1 MSDVFIS
8 YSSQDERLARF
19 VASHLQEEGVS
30 VFLAALSL
38 KPGDN
43 WSKEIF
49 KSLGASS
56 WVLFLASRAACRS
69 AYVQQELG
77 VALAGQKNIVP
88 VVWDMDVSELP
99 GWIREKQALILNSV
113 SIDEARRSMSEI
125 ARRIKKD
132 KAMALLIAGLLVC
145 GLIYLSTKSS

>member
-1 MSDVFIS
+1 MTDVFIS

-19 VASHLQEEGVS
+19 VASHLEEEGVS

-49 KSLGASS
+49 ENLRASN

-69 AYVQQELG
+69 PFVQQELG
-77 VALAGQKNIVP
+77 IALGDQKNIVP
-88 VVWDMDVSELP
+88 VVWGMDVSELP
-99 GWIREKQALILNSV
+99 GWMREKQALILDSI
-113 SIDEARRSMSEI
+113 SIDEARRRMSEI

-145 GLIYLSTKSS
+145 GLIYLSTKRS